1 MNAGVRLVTCARLPV
16 EDPDTPLL
24 ADALAAHGVRVDIA
38 DWRSPDVDWS
48 DTPVTIIRSPWD
60 YVDDV
65 DAFIGWIRRTGNRTE
80 LWNPPELLE
89 WNVHKSYLL
98 DVAARG
104 APVVPTVV
112 LLRDT
117 AASLDAI
124 CDARGWNAVVV
135 KPAVGVG
142 GTGSG
147 RFDVGDPRGQ
157 AHLDDLLTMSDVLV
171 QPFIAS
177 IATDGELSVVVFD
190 GAVSH
195 ALHKSAAE
203 GEYRVHEEY
212 GGRTVL
218 AELPAGAAELAARV
232 FGVLPAPAMYARIDL
247 LRVHDLWHV
256 LEVEATEPCL
266 WLDLAPPTA
275 TEHFAAAVMAR
286 LG

>member
-1 MNAGVRLVTCARLPV
+1 
-16 EDPDTPLL
+16 
-24 ADALAAHGVRVDIA
+24 
-38 DWRSPDVDWS
+38 
-48 DTPVTIIRSPWD
+48 
-60 YVDDV
+60 
-65 DAFIGWIRRTGNRTE
+65 
-80 LWNPPELLE
+80 
-89 WNVHKSYLL
+89 
-98 DVAARG
+98 
-104 APVVPTVV
+104 
-112 LLRDT
+112 
-117 AASLDAI
+117 
-124 CDARGWNAVVV
+124 
-135 KPAVGVG
+135 
-142 GTGSG
+142 
-147 RFDVGDPRGQ
+147 
-157 AHLDDLLTMSDVLV
+157 
-171 QPFIAS
+171 
-177 IATDGELSVVVFD
+177 VFD

>member
-1 MNAGVRLVTCARLPV
+1 VSADVRLVTCAQLPAP
-16 EDPDTPLL
+16 DPDTPLL
-24 ADALAAHGVRVDIA
+24 ADALATRGVRVDIA
-38 DWRSPDVDWS
+38 DWRSTDVNWS
-48 DTPVTIIRSPWD
+48 DAPVTIIRSPWD

-65 DAFIGWIRRTGNRTE
+65 DAFTGWIRRTGDRTA

-142 GTGSG
+142 GIGSG

-157 AHLDDLLTMSDVLV
+157 ALLDDLLTKNDVLV
-171 QPFIAS
+171 QPFVAS
-177 IATDGELSVVVFD
+177 IETDGELSVVVFD

-195 ALHKSAAE
+195 GLHKSTAD

-212 GGRTVL
+212 GGRTTL
-218 AELPAGAAELAARV
+218 AEPPDAAAELAARV
-232 FGVLPAPAMYARIDL
+232 FAVLPVPAMYARIDL
-247 LRVHDLWHV
+247 LRTHGLWQV
-256 LEVEATEPCL
+256 LEVEATEPSL
-266 WLDLAPPTA
+266 WLDLAPPAA
-275 TEHFAAAVMAR
+275 TERFADAVMAR